1 MAENW
6 KRPESVPF
14 PSVWIRFEGKREING
29 KIPKFWIQDI
39 PEDMFELAVQTMSEN
54 FVYEESMCKAQSK

>member
-14 PSVWIRFEGKREING
+14 PSVWSRFEGKREING

-39 PEDMFELAVQTMSEN
+39 PEDMFELAIQTMSEN